1 MRRVFWVAVGA
12 GVTVFVIVKG
22 RQLWQR
28 ATPQALAQR
37 ASDSAHGVSES
48 VQDFVVRLRAAMAE
62 REEELRAVLN
72 DPEAAPGAL
81 GLSDPA

>member
-1 MRRVFWVAVGA
+1 
-12 GVTVFVIVKG
+12 
-22 RQLWQR
+22 
-28 ATPQALAQR
+28 
-37 ASDSAHGVSES
+37 VSES

-81 GLSDPA
+81 GPSDPA